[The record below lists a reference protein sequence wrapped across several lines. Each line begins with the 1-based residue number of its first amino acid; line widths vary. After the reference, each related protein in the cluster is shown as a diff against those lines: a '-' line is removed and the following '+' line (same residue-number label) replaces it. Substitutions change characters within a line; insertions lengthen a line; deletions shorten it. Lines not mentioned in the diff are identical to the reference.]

1 MESAII
7 EKGDRM
13 PKHARVAIL
22 MAAMIIFAVAML
34 NLVRSK
40 VEASG
45 RALKTA
51 AVQYSTI
58 KRIYTP
64 PTDLVRTNAVGQ
76 SSPQQASRQ

>member
-1 MESAII
+1 
-7 EKGDRM
+7 M
-13 PKHARVAIL
+13 PRLARVAIL

-40 VEASG
+40 IEASG

-58 KRIYTP
+58 KKIYAAP
-64 PTDLVRTNAVGQ
+64 VDLVRA
-76 SSPQQASRQ
+76 SADSPVTKPDTR

>member
-1 MESAII
+1 
-7 EKGDRM
+7 M
-13 PKHARVAIL
+13 PKRARVAII

-45 RALKTA
+45 QALKTA

-58 KRIYTP
+58 KRIYAAP
-64 PTDLVRTNAVGQ
+64 AEFVRTTEDVQ
-76 SSPQQASRQ
+76 DKRQ

>member
-1 MESAII
+1 
-7 EKGDRM
+7 M
-13 PKHARVAIL
+13 PKRARVAIV

-45 RALKTA
+45 QALKTA

-58 KRIYTP
+58 KRIYTAP
-64 PTDLVRTNAVGQ
+64 AELVSTADVVKDKR
-76 SSPQQASRQ
+76 